1 MIILNQRQIQQK
13 IKRMAIEIFEAHADE
28 STIVLAG
35 INSKGLVLAHLIA
48 QEIEQLSSLKAT
60 ICNLSL
66 NPAEPLKHPITLSLE
81 HKLLKNKVMILVD
94 DVLNTGRTMFFGFKP
109 IMDVI
114 PKKVEICVL
123 IERMHKSFPIR
134 ADYVGMKLATTI
146 KQNIEVYFDQSVALE
161 VQLT

>member
-35 INSKGLVLAHLIA
+35 VNSKGLVLAHLIA

-94 DVLNTGRTMFFGFKP
+94 DVLNT
-109 IMDVI
+109 ILCQV
-114 PKKVEICVL
+114 
-123 IERMHKSFPIR
+123 
-134 ADYVGMKLATTI
+134 
-146 KQNIEVYFDQSVALE
+146 
-161 VQLT
+161 

>member
-1 MIILNQRQIQQK
+1 
-13 IKRMAIEIFEAHADE
+13 
-28 STIVLAG
+28 
-35 INSKGLVLAHLIA
+35 
-48 QEIEQLSSLKAT
+48 
-60 ICNLSL
+60 
-66 NPAEPLKHPITLSLE
+66 
-81 HKLLKNKVMILVD
+81 
-94 DVLNTGRTMFFGFKP
+94 
-109 IMDVI
+109 MDVI